1 MARKRL
7 RVVPWQGNSHVAL
20 VCPTRID
27 RSPTSADI
35 RLCLEALDERGV
47 VDAVTPA
54 LNRFEAEPFLQA
66 GFHLHE
72 RLHLLA
78 LDLHA
83 PNLVEPSQAGWR
95 KVNTP
100 ESECTFAAGKS
111 WHDNK
116 VLEVDAKAFQN
127 FWRFDSL
134 ALNDAKVA
142 TPTRRYRIAR
152 IKGKVVGY
160 AITGRA
166 GTRGYLQRLAVDPEV
181 QGKGIGSALVAD
193 SCRWLINRGATQSL
207 VNTQETNH
215 GALGL
220 YERLGFR
227 QEPNGLVVLKWE
239 RGG

>member
-1 MARKRL
+1 M
-7 RVVPWQGNSHVAL
+7 PWQGDSRVAL
-20 VCPTRID
+20 VCPTRVD

-35 RLCLEALDERGV
+35 RLCLEALQERGV
-47 VDAVTPA
+47 DDAVTPA

-66 GFHLHE
+66 GFRLYE

-78 LDLHA
+78 LDLNA
-83 PNLVEPSQAGWR
+83 PSMAEPSQAGWR
-95 KVNTP
+95 SIGSP
-100 ESECTFAAGKS
+100 DPACTFTAGKS

-116 VLEVDAKAFQN
+116 VLDVDAKAFRD

-134 ALNDAKVA
+134 ALNDAKIA
-142 TPTRRYRIAR
+142 TPTRRYRIAKLDGR
-152 IKGKVVGY
+152 IVGY

-181 QGKGIGSALVAD
+181 QGRGIGSELVAD
-193 SCRWLINRGATQSL
+193 SCRWLTNRGVQQSL

-215 GALGL
+215 GALAL

-227 QEPNGLVVLKWE
+227 HEPNGLVVLKWD